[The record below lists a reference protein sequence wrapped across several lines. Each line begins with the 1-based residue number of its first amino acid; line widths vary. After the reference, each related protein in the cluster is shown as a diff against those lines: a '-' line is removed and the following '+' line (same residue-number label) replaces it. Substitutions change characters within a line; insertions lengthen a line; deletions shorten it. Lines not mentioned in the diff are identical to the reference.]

1 MDKGKLFLNSFI
13 AFQALAMIVV
23 VGVITYS
30 FNQTMIEAFKTM
42 GKNQDK
48 TMEEL
53 RLKVQELDAGIT
65 FEIKRKRMILGL
77 RDIILKENSRLTNK
91 EAYSIAETT
100 VNECDKYETISPILL
115 TAIQKVESNFIY
127 DAESEQGALGLNQI
141 WPPTGRMLCRLV
153 DWEYNPKILLDFKK
167 NTRLAVLYL
176 DILSSEYDDI
186 KIMVAAYNGGPK
198 NAYYYMDGKAQETK
212 DYVKKV
218 FIFYERYKESLI
230 INAEA

>member
-1 MDKGKLFLNSFI
+1 MDKGKLFLNSFL

-115 TAIQKVESNFIY
+115 TAIQKVESNFNH
-127 DAESEQGALGLNQI
+127 DAESNMGALGLNQI
-141 WPPTGRMLCRLV
+141 WPPTGRMLCRMV
-153 DWEYNPKILLDFKK
+153 NWEYNSKVLLDFKK

-176 DILSSEYDDI
+176 DILSTEYDDI
-186 KIMVAAYNGGPK
+186 KIVVAAYNGGPK
-198 NAYYYMDGKAQETK
+198 NAYYYKDGKAQETK
-212 DYVKKV
+212 DYVEKV
-218 FIFYERYKESLI
+218 FTFYKQYKETLV
-230 INAEA
+230 INTEA